1 MEASGDKALEG
12 GGDGAAGVSAAVWD
26 NSLGVEHEAN
36 RKPSAKAGRRRM
48 DLWCRGRG
56 VFMVRM
62 IFIHGG
68 NDQTPNV

>member
-12 GGDGAAGVSAAVWD
+12 GGDGAAGGSAAVLG
-26 NSLGVEHEAN
+26 NSVGVEHDAI
-36 RKPSAKAGRRRM
+36 RKASAKAGRRRT
-48 DLWCRGRG
+48 DFSGRGRG

-62 IFIHGG
+62 ICIHGA

>member
-12 GGDGAAGVSAAVWD
+12 GGDAAAGVSAAAWG
-26 NSLGVEHEAN
+26 NSVGVEHDAN

-48 DLWCRGRG
+48 DLSSRGRG

-62 IFIHGG
+62 IFIHAA

>member
-26 NSLGVEHEAN
+26 NSVGAEHDVI
-36 RKPSAKAGRRRM
+36 RKASAKAGRRRT
-48 DLWCRGRG
+48 DFSGRGRG

-62 IFIHGG
+62 IFIHRA
-68 NDQTPNV
+68 NDQTANV

>member
-26 NSLGVEHEAN
+26 NSVGVEHDAN
-36 RKPSAKAGRRRM
+36 RKPSAKAGRRRT
-48 DLWCRGRG
+48 DLSCRGRG

-62 IFIHGG
+62 IFIHGA